1 MLTGVT
7 CSPIV
12 LSWNFGISKIP
23 IEFHITL
30 KFLLCQETV
39 ENVTKVIVVGFVFE
53 EEQAAVLKECMKL
66 GWEPMEQGMS
76 GDSLFTFENLLP
88 LELQALPWKK
98 APKEVK

>member
-39 ENVTKVIVVGFVFE
+39 ENVTKVIIVGFVFKGE
-53 EEQAAVLKECMKL
+53 RVAVLEERAKL

-88 LELQALPWKK
+88 LELQALPWQK